1 MRKMRQIPAGT
12 TLASRYRVDG
22 TLGKG
27 GYGCVYA
34 CTQIST
40 GQTVALKLLA
50 PEAGEDAPPM
60 AHQLARFQR
69 EVDLCASLH
78 HPNIVRILDKGRTED
93 ETLFI
98 AFEFVP
104 GITLKEHLTLK
115 KHLSATEAG
124 DIMGQVMEALAHA
137 HDLGV
142 IHRDLKP
149 ANIMVNETG
158 TRCHVKILD
167 FGLATLVEEARPMSY
182 ESLTLTRQAVGTPS
196 YCAPE
201 QLRGEPP
208 SPASDLYAWG
218 LLFLECL
225 TGQPVFSC
233 GNLAEVYH
241 MQLSPRE
248 VPLPAAVAG
257 HPLGQ
262 LLRKVLKKSR
272 QDRFDATTTLWGE
285 LNRLNLGDLVGE
297 MSLPMGCSGSGA
309 APGESGHT
317 NSSGFNGGEKRQVT
331 MLCISLSVLGDTEPD
346 LETLNEIL
354 KDQLTVC
361 GEIAERFGGHING
374 ALGDR
379 LVICFGYPRVTDADA
394 RLAGRTA
401 LTMAETIRGRSALLK
416 KRDGIS
422 LALQGGIHTGPILLG
437 ADGMATGP
445 TANAAIRLETLAQP
459 GTLLASET
467 SRSLLKQHL
476 TFEKAGTE
484 RIGSTSRPMAT
495 YRLVGEAMA
504 EALDLKGTGTP
515 SGTLIGRDAELG
527 ALHKLWQETMK
538 GGSPC
543 LLLSGDAGIGKSR
556 LVREFQRFVAQTDH
570 SLQEGRCLPEH
581 KNNALFPVIQMVRS
595 YLNIQK
601 EKPTEEVIAL
611 LEETLQELGCMT
623 EQVMPV
629 LSAWFS
635 LPLPEGYSPSDLSP
649 DRQKAILMETL
660 LTLFHSMGGGTP
672 LVLIFEDLHW
682 ADPTTLSFLGNLLA
696 TPGNQTFVLLTS
708 RPEFK
713 APWPEGLL
721 SPMPLSGLDTQN
733 AAALVQKIVGQ
744 KKLSEELVNN
754 VITRTDGVP
763 LYLEELTRMLMDSHL
778 VEKSGIYTI
787 EEDFQSAAIPVTLR
801 DLLTS
806 RLDRLGPA
814 RETLQLASVIGR
826 EFDYDLLAKAS
837 LVAESTLQLHMDELV
852 HAGLI
857 YRQLKIGSPLYIF
870 HHALIRDAAC
880 DTLLSSSRKA
890 CHARIA
896 QVLQSRCDE
905 ADTEQVTVVAAH
917 HAGAGQFSEAVLF
930 GTKAARSLLNKSV
943 HSEAMTHADLALEWL
958 PHLPSEKQKTV
969 ELDINGIRTQALM
982 ASVGWA
988 HPSVKA
994 CVERSQ
1000 TLMNELGPGP
1010 HTVPTLW
1017 ALITYHHVASHRKE
1031 TRQLTDELV
1040 ALADTSGDEGLCAAA
1055 YSLAGQAAFIDGRYA
1070 QSEALLEKALSLYDP
1085 EKHNDHGR
1093 LFGIDT
1099 RVWASSA
1106 LAIVRWFRGD
1116 EESAEELWEEAIFWA
1131 RMLNHIPSV
1140 GIALFY
1146 RSQILQF
1153 AEDKPATAETTGEL
1167 LALSAQYGLPA
1178 YEGYAAV
1185 LYAWATG
1192 DNTTLEQVLNTLK
1205 QMGCMLGLTQFTSL
1219 LADTGAHLTNPEGA
1233 VACMDECI
1241 ALGDELNEPYY
1252 NAELYR
1258 RKASYLLRADA
1269 EPSRIRTALEE
1280 AATHARHQGMERTET
1295 LALFELVRQFDGTRP
1310 NRDRLTSLMQKHPDL
1325 LDSIKKNG
1333 ASAAHPPEVQRCKE
1347 RP

>member
-12 TLASRYRVDG
+12 TLANRYRVDR

-93 ETLFI
+93 QTLFI
-98 AFEFVP
+98 AFEYVP
-104 GITLKEHLTLK
+104 GITLKEHLSRRK
-115 KHLSATEAG
+115 NLSATEAG
-124 DIMGQVMEALAHA
+124 ELMEQVMEALAHA

-167 FGLATLVEEARPMSY
+167 FGLATLVEEARPMTY

-285 LNRLNLGDLVGE
+285 LNRLHLDDLVGE
-297 MSLPMGCSGSGA
+297 MSLPMGYTGSGTV
-309 APGESGHT
+309 PGETSYT
-317 NSSGFNGGEKRQVT
+317 NSSGHQDGEKRQVT
-331 MLCISLSVLGDTEPD
+331 MLCISLSVIGDKEPD

-379 LVICFGYPRVTDADA
+379 LIICFGYPRVTDADA

-422 LALQGGIHTGPILLG
+422 LALQGGIHTGPVLLN

-484 RIGSTSRPMAT
+484 RIGATSHRIAT

-504 EALDLKGTGTP
+504 EALDLKGTGAP
-515 SGTLIGRDAELG
+515 NGNLIGRDAELS
-527 ALHKLWQETMK
+527 ALHALWQETMK
-538 GGSPC
+538 GDSPC
-543 LLLSGDAGIGKSR
+543 LLLTGDAGIGKSR
-556 LVREFQRFVAQTDH
+556 LVRELQRVVAQTDH
-570 SLQEGRCLPEH
+570 ALQEGRCLPEH

-595 YLNIQK
+595 HLNIQK
-601 EKPTEEVIAL
+601 EKPAEEVIAL
-611 LEETLQELGCMT
+611 LEETLRGLGCVM

-635 LPLPEGYSPSDLSP
+635 LPLPEGYTPSELSP

-660 LTLFHSMGGGTP
+660 LALFHGMGDGAP
-672 LVLIFEDLHW
+672 LLLIFEDLHW
-682 ADPTTLSFLGNLLA
+682 ADPTTLTFLGDLLSA
-696 TPGNQTFVLLTS
+696 PGHQTLVLLTS

-713 APWPEGLL
+713 GPWPGDLVT
-721 SPMPLSGLDTQN
+721 PMTLSGLDTQN
-733 AAALVQKIVGQ
+733 AATLVQKVVGQ
-744 KKLSEELVNN
+744 KKLSDELVNN
-754 VITRTDGVP
+754 VVTRTDGVP
-763 LYLEELTRMLMDSHL
+763 LFLEELTRMLMDSHL
-778 VEKSGIYTI
+778 VEKSGIYTL
-787 EEDFQSAAIPVTLR
+787 EGDFQSAAIPVTLR

-826 EFDYDLLAKAS
+826 EFGYDLLAKAS
-837 LVAESTLQLHMDELV
+837 LVDESTLQLHMDELV

-880 DTLLSSSRKA
+880 DTLLSSSRKT

-896 QVLQSRCDE
+896 HVLQSRCDE
-905 ADTEQVTVVAAH
+905 TDTEQVAVIAAH
-917 HAGAGQFSEAVLF
+917 HAGAGQFSDAVLF

-943 HSEAMTHADLALEWL
+943 HSEAMSHADLVLEWL
-958 PHLPSEKQKTV
+958 LHLPSDDQKTV

-1000 TLMNELGPGP
+1000 TLMTELGPGP

-1017 ALITYHHVASHRKE
+1017 ALITYHHVASHREE
-1031 TRQLTDELV
+1031 TRQLTEELM
-1040 ALADTSGDEGLCAAA
+1040 ALAESSGDDGLMAAA
-1055 YSLAGQAAFIDGRYA
+1055 CSLKGQANFMDGHYVDA
-1070 QSEALLEKALSLYDP
+1070 DAVLKKAISIYSQ
-1085 EKHNDHGR
+1085 EKHRDHGATY
-1093 LFGIDT
+1093 GIDT
-1099 RVWASSA
+1099 LVWSYAT
-1106 LAIVRWFRGD
+1106 LAVVRWFRGNTD
-1116 EESAEELWEEAIFWA
+1116 SAKELSNASIFWA
-1131 RMLNHIPSV
+1131 KQVCHIPSL
-1140 GIALFY
+1140 GIALLY
-1146 RSQILQF
+1146 QGILFQLMN
-1153 AEDKPATAETTGEL
+1153 DRKKTKHISLEL
-1167 LALSAQYGLPA
+1167 IELANCYGLPA
-1178 YEGYAAV
+1178 YQSYASIH
-1185 LYAWATG
+1185 YAWAINDGPLLTFQI
-1192 DNTTLEQVLNTLK
+1192 NKLK
-1205 QMGCMLGLTQFTSL
+1205 KSGCILGFTRYEAL
-1219 LADTGAHLTNPEGA
+1219 LADIMETKHNVSSALRILDRCIEL
-1233 VACMDECI
+1233 CIKMDEHYC
-1241 ALGDELNEPYY
+1241 ESY
-1252 NAELYR
+1252 LYL
-1258 RKASYLLRADA
+1258 RKAKLLNDNNIGNKKILLKYISKAI
-1269 EPSRIRTALEE
+1269 SKSNLY
-1280 AATHARHQGMERTET
+1280 
-1295 LALFELVRQFDGTRP
+1295 GT
-1310 NRDRLTSLMQKHPDL
+1310 K
-1325 LDSIKKNG
+1325 SIKIIAEKMM
-1333 ASAAHPPEVQRCKE
+1333 HQVCTK
-1347 RP
+1347 

>member
-12 TLASRYRVDG
+12 LLAGRYRVDG

-27 GYGCVYA
+27 GYGCVYG
-34 CTQIST
+34 CSQVST
-40 GQTVALKLLA
+40 GQKVALKLLA
-50 PEAGEDAPPM
+50 PDVGEDAPPM

-104 GITLKEHLTLK
+104 GITLKEHLARK
-115 KHLSATEAG
+115 KHLTATEAK

-208 SPASDLYAWG
+208 SPSSDLYAWG

-248 VPLPAAVAG
+248 VPLPAALAG

-272 QDRFDATTTLWGE
+272 QDRFDATTTLWDE
-285 LNRLNLGDLVGE
+285 LNRLHLGDLVGE
-297 MSLPMGCSGSGA
+297 ICLPMGHQGSG
-309 APGESGHT
+309 PSPVGTGHT
-317 NSSGFNGGEKRQVT
+317 NSSGHHGGEKRQVT
-331 MLCISLSVLGDTEPD
+331 MLCISLSVAGDKEPE

-379 LVICFGYPRVTDADA
+379 LIISFGYPRVTDADA

-401 LTMAETIRGRSALLK
+401 LTMAETIRGRSNLLK
-416 KRDGIS
+416 KRDGIT
-422 LALQGGIHTGPILLG
+422 LALQGGLHTGPVLLG
-437 ADGMATGP
+437 ADGMASGP
-445 TANAAIRLETLAQP
+445 TANAAIRLETLAEP
-459 GTLLASET
+459 GTLLVSET

-484 RIGSTSRPMAT
+484 RIGATSRPTTT

-515 SGTLIGRDAELG
+515 NGDLIGRDTELS
-527 ALHKLWQETMK
+527 ALHACWQKTMK
-538 GGSPC
+538 GDSPC
-543 LLLSGDAGIGKSR
+543 LLLTGDAGIGKSR
-556 LVREFQRFVAQTDH
+556 LVRELQGFVARTDH
-570 SLQEGRCLPEH
+570 ALKEGRCLPEH

-595 YLNIQK
+595 HLNIQK
-601 EKPTEEVIAL
+601 EKPTEEVLAL
-611 LEETLQELGCMT
+611 LEETLRELGCEMK
-623 EQVMPV
+623 QVMPV
-629 LSAWFS
+629 ISAWFS
-635 LPLPEGYSPSDLSP
+635 LPLPEGYAPSDLSP
-649 DRQKAILMETL
+649 DRQKSILMETL
-660 LTLFHSMGGGTP
+660 LALFHEMGDGAP
-672 LVLIFEDLHW
+672 LLLVFEDLHW
-682 ADPTTLSFLGNLLA
+682 ADPTTLSFLGDLLA
-696 TPGNQTFVLLTS
+696 TPGNQTFVLLTG
-708 RPEFK
+708 RPEFT
-713 APWPEGLL
+713 APWPEGLV
-721 SPMPLSGLDTQN
+721 SPMTLSGLDTQS
-733 AAALVQKIVGQ
+733 AAAFVQKVVGH
-744 KKLSEELVNN
+744 KKLSDELIKN

-763 LYLEELTRMLMDSHL
+763 LFLEELTRMLVDSHL
-778 VEKSGIYTI
+778 VEKSGIYTL
-787 EEDFQSAAIPVTLR
+787 EGDFQSAAIPVTLR

-826 EFDYDLLAKAS
+826 EFDYDLLATAS
-837 LVAESTLQLHMDELV
+837 LVDESTLQLHMDELV

-896 QVLQSRCDE
+896 HVLESQCDE
-905 ADTEQVTVVAAH
+905 ADTEQIAVVAAH

-943 HSEAMTHADLALEWL
+943 HSEAMSHADLVLEWI
-958 PHLPSEKQKTV
+958 PHLPPENQKAM

-982 ASVGWA
+982 AGVGWA

-1000 TLMNELGPGP
+1000 ALLKELGPGP
-1010 HTVPTLW
+1010 HSVPTLW
-1017 ALITYHHVASHRKE
+1017 SLITYHHVASHRKE
-1031 TRQLTDELV
+1031 TRQLTDELM
-1040 ALADTSGDEGLCAAA
+1040 ALVETSGDEGLCAAA
-1055 YSLAGQAAFIDGRYA
+1055 YSLAGQSAFIDGRYVE
-1070 QSEALLEKALSLYDP
+1070 SDALLEKALSLYDP

-1116 EESAEELWEEAIFWA
+1116 DDAAEELWEDAIFWA
-1131 RMLNHIPSV
+1131 RMLNHIPSM

-1192 DNTTLEQVLNTLK
+1192 DNTTLEQVLNALK

-1219 LADTGAHLTNPEGA
+1219 LADTGACLTTPENA
-1233 VACMDECI
+1233 VTCMDECI
-1241 ALGDELNEPYY
+1241 ALGNELNEPYY
-1252 NAELYR
+1252 QAELYR
-1258 RKASYLLRADA
+1258 RKASYLLRSDA

-1280 AATHARHQGMERTET
+1280 AATHASHQGMERTET
-1295 LALFELVRQFDGTRP
+1295 LALFELVRQFDGSRK
-1310 NRDRLTSLMQKHPDL
+1310 NRDRLTALMQKHPNL
-1325 LDSIKKNG
+1325 LDSLKSNG
-1333 ASAAHPPEVQRCKE
+1333 ASAAQPPEVQRCKE
-1347 RP
+1347 KP